1 MKGMKWGVRKSR
13 PSSGTK
19 RKKKALI
26 NITVNKTQK
35 VIAPKSSK
43 KSKSS
48 NVKSMS
54 DEDLR
59 KAVSRL
65 NMEKQ
70 YKQLTEKQLSPGRKF
85 VQDVITNAGKE
96 TAKKYVSKY
105 MDKGVERLIKEAGD
119 IAKAKKTKT
128 KGSSS

>member
-1 MKGMKWGVRKSR
+1 
-13 PSSGTK
+13 
-19 RKKKALI
+19 
-26 NITVNKTQK
+26 
-35 VIAPKSSK
+35 
-43 KSKSS
+43 
-48 NVKSMS
+48 MS

-119 IAKAKKTKT
+119 IAKSKKTKT